1 MFWFWSFH
9 THCNCPYGTCT
20 SPIIHLICPSKFC
33 ITFAFHFCWVS
44 QPSQE
49 KLKTMLM
56 QNFGRQIRCI
66 MGDVQVAYEEELIK
80 HTFVKELWISDT
92 LTSKSALIPWLC
104 LSWVFFFSFRNSIP
118 VFGYQINT
126 LTRVS
131 SNKSNATSSVS
142 SGIQTPRSAGLKK
155 RDALFVFPHELL
167 TCLRIL
173 RRLNKRVAE

>member
-1 MFWFWSFH
+1 M
-9 THCNCPYGTCT
+9 
-20 SPIIHLICPSKFC
+20 
-33 ITFAFHFCWVS
+33 
-44 QPSQE
+44 
-49 KLKTMLM
+49 
-56 QNFGRQIRCI
+56 
-66 MGDVQVAYEEELIK
+66 
-80 HTFVKELWISDT
+80 
-92 LTSKSALIPWLC
+92 
-104 LSWVFFFSFRNSIP
+104 
-118 VFGYQINT
+118 FGYQINT